1 MAYGLQ
7 GEFLILTTWYN
18 LNICNL
24 ITKSNKSTI
33 FEEENIY
40 HANTNTIWAKYEFV
54 INFETNTI
62 IFLTSSN
69 NSDKTNIMP

>member
-1 MAYGLQ
+1 MIQFKHLQ
-7 GEFLILTTWYN
+7 LDHQFKYKYN
-18 LNICNL
+18 
-24 ITKSNKSTI
+24 